1 MVMQF
6 WFLPFLGGLFQTR
19 RVNKYYIL
27 SYTKVTWES
36 LFWKSRLL
44 VVKVSYFGDKDSRQ
58 HPTFASWMF
67 SLLASFPRP
76 SHRGCTE
83 WPFKSASPS
92 AKGPYEGT
100 FATCWGGVFIHQ
112 VFREG
117 CSCVSTAMTNR
128 LEIRVLAWPARW
140 QNKTNLSSWVRKY
153 QISAL
158 GCTRS

>member
-58 HPTFASWMF
+58 HPTSVSWMF
-67 SLLASFPRP
+67 SLLASFPCFLVP
-76 SHRGCTE
+76 PTE
-83 WPFKSASPS
+83 DARSDPLRVHLLLPKGLMKAHLPHVGVEYLYIKSSVKA
-92 AKGPYEGT
+92 
-100 FATCWGGVFIHQ
+100 
-112 VFREG
+112 
-117 CSCVSTAMTNR
+117 
-128 LEIRVLAWPARW
+128 VLVYPPP
-140 QNKTNLSSWVRKY
+140 
-153 QISAL
+153 
-158 GCTRS
+158 